1 MVIFAGY
8 ENFVSRIDVGE
19 NAHRPNWMGT
29 VDFSGLKIKLIG
41 SIVAISGV
49 HLLKQFMNMEAVNK
63 EDLKWMLVTHAAF
76 VISGVLLAV
85 MDYCASRTKSK

>member
-19 NAHRPNWMGT
+19 NTHRPNWMGT

-49 HLLKQFMNMEAVNK
+49 HLLKQFMNMVAVNK
-63 EDLKWMLVTHAAF
+63 DDLKWMLITHAAF